1 MRKRYVVRGFASCFG
16 LVLAWLDMLLLLNVR
31 FDDGERCSSR
41 RTHTHKIPIGPQG
54 GQCSLQHRE
63 FLTQETRRTA
73 CDQLDQAMNTKLR
86 INAYPQM
93 DMIRHH
99 FQFLNFGLMLLA
111 HVPNNLFESLFN
123 WRNQH
128 TPRDTSDTRP
138 HDSGRHSIHSGC
150 SYRMSHP

>member
-1 MRKRYVVRGFASCFG
+1 MRKRYVFRSFASFFG

-31 FDDGERCSSR
+31 FDDGERCSCRS
-41 RTHTHKIPIGPQG
+41 THKITIGPQG
-54 GQCSLQHRE
+54 WQFSLQNRE

-73 CDQLDQAMNTKLR
+73 FDQLHQAMNTKLR
-86 INAYPQM
+86 INAYQQM

-123 WRNQH
+123 RRNQH

-138 HDSGRHSIHSGC
+138 HDSGRHSIHSGG